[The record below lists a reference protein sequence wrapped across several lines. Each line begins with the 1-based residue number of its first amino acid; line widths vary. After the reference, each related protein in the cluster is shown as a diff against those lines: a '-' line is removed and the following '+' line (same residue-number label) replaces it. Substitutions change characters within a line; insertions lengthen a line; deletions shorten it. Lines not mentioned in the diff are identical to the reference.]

1 MKGFWNH
8 TFSTLRT
15 LLAARIP
22 STNLQ
27 SRHGYKKN
35 TSLSS
40 GSFIGIYIGFVI
52 LVSLVPYAGVEAELK
67 ENTIQQARILHE
79 YSGKDIAGHYLAIVA
94 DSKGISQVSS
104 AVNPIPIA
112 TFTQAS
118 AMVKSIDGVMV
129 SDEAE
134 HRIYVFSTDGMLGAE
149 VGGKGSGTESL
160 QSPTD
165 LASKNGLKIFV
176 ADKENGRVKIL
187 DHELHYL
194 SSLDISR
201 AGTEYRMGLDRLS
214 SAISWKPE
222 KLCLLSSG
230 YLQVWDS
237 LGKGIHRFNSKG
249 DYLGFSAL
257 TQAIGEITDM
267 QCRAD
272 YIELYSAQSDKTAHM
287 SGNGLWL
294 GSYDI
299 TRDRAYQSNISST
312 NYADKWDELEQNYG
326 HWVDSITEGNRLWI
340 LFESALFS
348 FDIIE

>member
-1 MKGFWNH
+1 MSGFWNH
-8 TFSTLRT
+8 TCTLFST

-22 STNLQ
+22 TSIIQ
-27 SRHGYKKN
+27 SHHGCRKN
-35 TSLSS
+35 ASPSS
-40 GSFIGIYIGFVI
+40 GSFIGTFLSCVI
-52 LVSLVPYAGVEAELK
+52 LVSLVPYAGVKAELK
-67 ENTIQQARILHE
+67 VDTIEQARIINEH
-79 YSGKDIAGHYLAIVA
+79 SGKDRVGHYLAIVA
-94 DSKGISQVSS
+94 DSKGISQVSW

-112 TFTQAS
+112 TFRQAS
-118 AMVKSIDGVMV
+118 AMIKGVDGVMV
-129 SDEAE
+129 SDETR
-134 HRIYVFSTDGMLGAE
+134 HKIYVFTTDGMLGAE
-149 VGGKGSGTESL
+149 VGGKGADTESL
-160 QSPTD
+160 HSPTD
-165 LASKNGLKIFV
+165 MASNNGLKIFV

-201 AGTEYRMGLDRLS
+201 ASSDYRMGLDRQS

-230 YLQVWDS
+230 YVQVWDA

-272 YIELYSAQSDKTAHM
+272 YIELYSAQSDKIARM

-294 GSYDI
+294 GSYDV

-312 NYADKWDELEQNYG
+312 NYADKWDDLEQNYG
-326 HWVDSITEGNRLWI
+326 HWVDSIPEGNRLWI
-340 LFESALFS
+340 LFERALFS

>member
-1 MKGFWNH
+1 
-8 TFSTLRT
+8 
-15 LLAARIP
+15 
-22 STNLQ
+22 
-27 SRHGYKKN
+27 
-35 TSLSS
+35 
-40 GSFIGIYIGFVI
+40 
-52 LVSLVPYAGVEAELK
+52 
-67 ENTIQQARILHE
+67 
-79 YSGKDIAGHYLAIVA
+79 
-94 DSKGISQVSS
+94 
-104 AVNPIPIA
+104 
-112 TFTQAS
+112 
-118 AMVKSIDGVMV
+118 MVKSIDGVMV

-134 HRIYVFSTDGMLGAE
+134 HRIYVQYRWNARYRGRR
-149 VGGKGSGTESL
+149 KGFGTESL

-165 LASKNGLKIFV
+165 LASKWAKIFV

-201 AGTEYRMGLDRLS
+201 AGTEYSMGLDRLS

-267 QCRAD
+267 QCRVD
-272 YIELYSAQSDKTAHM
+272 YIELYSAQSDKIARM

-294 GSYDI
+294 GSYDN

-312 NYADKWDELEQNYG
+312 NYADKWDELEQNY
-326 HWVDSITEGNRLWI
+326 
-340 LFESALFS
+340 
-348 FDIIE
+348 DIG